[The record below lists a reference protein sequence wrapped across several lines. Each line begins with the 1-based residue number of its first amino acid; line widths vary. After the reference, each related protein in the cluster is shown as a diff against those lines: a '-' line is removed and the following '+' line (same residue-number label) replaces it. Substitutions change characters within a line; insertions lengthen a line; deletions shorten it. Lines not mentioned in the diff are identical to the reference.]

1 VTSLPEPAAPE
12 TATPAH
18 RRVLID
24 PATGFEDAA
33 MYRRE
38 ALAAGQHIA
47 GPAIVEQPDTTIL
60 LPSGWCGTVGAGGVL
75 ILEPDR
81 PGRD

>member
-1 VTSLPEPAAPE
+1 M
-12 TATPAH
+12 
-18 RRVLID
+18 LID

-33 MYRRE
+33 VYRRG

-47 GPAIVEQPDTTIL
+47 GPAIVEQTDTTIL
-60 LPSGWCGTVGAGGVL
+60 LPSGWRGTIGAGGVL

-81 PGRD
+81 PGPG